1 MSSSVLTLLLLYSW
15 DGFMGGDGR
24 GGSDS
29 HRLDAANAGR
39 GGANGDRGEE
49 EDAARK
55 RKILSGRRRIADRR
69 FSTMGFCC
77 CCCRCRCRCCCCC
90 WAGRSFCVCDGGD
103 SLVSV
108 THFLT
113 FNKLDGMDDS
123 WRVVV
128 KVVG

>member
-1 MSSSVLTLLLLYSW
+1 
-15 DGFMGGDGR
+15 MGGDGR

-69 FSTMGFCC
+69 FSTMGFLLWLFLLLLLLLLLL
-77 CCCRCRCRCCCCC
+77 R
-90 WAGRSFCVCDGGD
+90 WSF
-103 SLVSV
+103 
-108 THFLT
+108 FLC
-113 FNKLDGMDDS
+113 L
-123 WRVVV
+123 
-128 KVVG
+128 